1 LAREFDGFHSLSL
14 VVASKRQ
21 NYGCRRG
28 KKGYG
33 GKSHLVFVQK
43 RLLHETENKC
53 KSWLPLQDVKV
64 SVRVVRQ
71 QIRAENTAGASTTSF
86 VAEEHSH
93 TRVTTGQVKSRT
105 G

>member
-1 LAREFDGFHSLSL
+1 
-14 VVASKRQ
+14 
-21 NYGCRRG
+21 
-28 KKGYG
+28 
-33 GKSHLVFVQK
+33 VFVQK

>member
-1 LAREFDGFHSLSL
+1 MSELFRSFWEYALTQRSFSLSSAVIL
-14 VVASKRQ
+14 L
-21 NYGCRRG
+21 
-28 KKGYG
+28 

-71 QIRAENTAGASTTSF
+71 QIRAENTVRFFIYTLSF
-86 VAEEHSH
+86 D
-93 TRVTTGQVKSRT
+93 VTLFVSRY
-105 G
+105 